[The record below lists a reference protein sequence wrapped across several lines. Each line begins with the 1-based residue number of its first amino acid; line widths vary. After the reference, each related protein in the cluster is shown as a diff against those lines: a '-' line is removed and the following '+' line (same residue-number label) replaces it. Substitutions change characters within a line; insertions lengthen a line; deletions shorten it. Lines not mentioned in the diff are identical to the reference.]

1 MSTETTPTSAGT
13 APVSTTSPALSASPG
28 TERTRNA
35 RLLRRL
41 LLGVLILVVL
51 IGAYK
56 LTRVGMEAWSAYRHA
71 QQVRVYLSADDPLDQ
86 VNALHAELAAINE
99 DVATI
104 NRELAPLM
112 PLLRRLH
119 GLPVYGPALAAVPAL
134 SDGGGRLL
142 ALGDE
147 ALAIM
152 APALAATDG
161 DTVTR
166 LLDTLNA
173 TGEDL
178 AALAPQAQAAVD
190 ALMPV
195 EAADLPP
202 ALAGKFALGQE
213 ALPLLPTLL
222 KLSPQLPA
230 LLGFDGAR
238 TYLLLIQNNH
248 ELRATGGFITAI
260 ARITLEDGQLV
271 DLDVVDSY
279 RVFNRAGEYPP
290 APAPMQR
297 YMEIPLMLVRDANW
311 SPDLPTTAALIETLY
326 QRDTGIQVD
335 GVVTADLHALELL
348 VQGLGSIR
356 IEGMDQPVTSE
367 NVLAVIKEFW
377 QNPEGED
384 GVAGGSNAGNR
395 QEFNEWWRQ
404 RKDFMPAFAG
414 AVFQRLQ
421 RGDVDPAAVLQAGL
435 TALNERAV
443 QAVINDPDAA
453 RTLAGLG
460 WDGSIAPLPDADYL
474 ALVDMNMG
482 YNKVDAVMQRA
493 LEYTVTWDE
502 AGRPT
507 ATATVSYR
515 HPVKV
520 DDHTCDLTPRYGA
533 TYDDMTARCYFDYV
547 RLYAPRG
554 SVLIKA
560 TGLET
565 DSISSRPGENGTEV
579 FAGYFVL
586 EPGDEH
592 VISFEYR
599 LPETL
604 TPENYALIMQRQSG
618 AAPLP
623 VSIQVEESRLDTV
636 LQSGRLEWT
645 PSASLDAPA
654 VTPTT
659 P

>member
-1 MSTETTPTSAGT
+1 MSTEASPTSAGT
-13 APVSTTSPALSASPG
+13 APASTPSPG
-28 TERTRNA
+28 LNAPPGTVRTRNA

-41 LLGVLILVVL
+41 LWAALIFLVL

-56 LTRVGMEAWSAYRHA
+56 LTRVGMEAWSAYQHA
-71 QQVRVYLSADDPLDQ
+71 RQVRVYLSADNPLEQ
-86 VNALHAELAAINE
+86 VDALHVELSAING
-99 DVATI
+99 DVAAI

-112 PLLRRLH
+112 PLLRRLQ
-119 GLPVYGPALAAVPAL
+119 GLPVYGPTLAAVPAL

-142 ALGDE
+142 ALGDD

-152 APALAATDG
+152 APVLSGTDG

-190 ALMPV
+190 ALTPV
-195 EAADLPP
+195 NAADLHP
-202 ALAGKFALGQE
+202 ALAGKFALAQE

-230 LLGFDGAR
+230 LVGFDGQR

-248 ELRATGGFITAI
+248 ELRPTGGFITAI
-260 ARITLEDGQLV
+260 ARVTLDDGQLV

-290 APAPMQR
+290 APPPMQR
-297 YMEIPLMLVRDANW
+297 YMEIPLMLLRDANW
-311 SPDLPTTAALIETLY
+311 SPDLPTTTTLIETLY
-326 QRDTGIQVD
+326 QRDTGIQID

-348 VQGLGSIR
+348 VEGLGSIR
-356 IEGMDQPVTSE
+356 IEGMDQPVTRE

-384 GVAGGSNAGNR
+384 GVAGGSNADN
-395 QEFNEWWRQ
+395 QKEFVEWWRQ

-421 RGDVDPAAVLQAGL
+421 RGDVDPAAVLRAGL

-453 RTLAGLG
+453 KTLADLG
-460 WDGSIAPLPDADYL
+460 WDGSIAPRPDADYL

-507 ATATVSYR
+507 ATATIAYR

-520 DDHTCDLTPRYGA
+520 DDHTCDLTPRYGT
-533 TYDDMTARCYFDYV
+533 TYDEMTARCYFDYV

-554 SVLIKA
+554 SVLVKA
-560 TGLET
+560 TGLEA
-565 DSISSRPGENGTEV
+565 DSVASQPGENGTEV

-586 EPGDEH
+586 QPGDEH
-592 VISFEYR
+592 VVSFEYR

-604 TPENYALIMQRQSG
+604 TPEDYALVMQRQSG

-623 VSIQVEESRLDTV
+623 MSIQVEESRLDTV
-636 LQSGRLEWT
+636 LHAGRLEWAPT
-645 PSASLDAPA
+645 DPLDAPA
-654 VTPTT
+654 VTPAK